1 MALQV
6 NTILAKLK
14 QILPIGNT
22 NVYDEQLEILIRS
35 SISKLNSEGV
45 ENIYDEPTEE
55 KPNLADEA
63 CDYIVCIAYQVAKD
77 MDFEI
82 DSSRLD
88 EQYITRV
95 NTLRTKQSHIKRNAN
110 N

>member
-6 NTILAKLK
+6 TTILAKLK
-14 QILPIGNT
+14 QILPIGDT
-22 NVYDEQLEILIRS
+22 NAYDGQLITLIKGS
-35 SISKLNSEGV
+35 MSKLNSEGV
-45 ENIYDEPTEE
+45 KNIYEEPSQDTDVS
-55 KPNLADEA
+55 DEA
-63 CDYIVCIAYQVAKD
+63 SEYIICIAYQVSKD

-82 DSSRLD
+82 DSSRLE

-95 NTLRTKQSHIKRNAN
+95 NTLRTNQSHMKAHGN